1 MASTTGFHVVLL
13 LGLAPT
19 GIHDRKD
26 ALASRNLA
34 STFSTINLLF
44 TKLFLRPKTN
54 SKPRSKDLIV

>member
-1 MASTTGFHVVLL
+1 
-13 LGLAPT
+13 LAPT
-19 GIHDRKD
+19 GIPKNLKGTTSAIHDRKD